1 MRKRY
6 FGWLDA
12 IIPEDAENY
21 SVKFSVC
28 DGVSIRHHEV
38 RVISKDGG
46 MVFTTSGDID
56 AAMAALAK
64 GPGRGGEATRLYW
77 TGRIADELF
86 GRLASCGLFS
96 PIVPEKVD
104 YVEA

>member
-1 MRKRY
+1 MRKRF

-12 IIPEDAENY
+12 IIPDDAETY
-21 SVKFSVC
+21 TVKFSVC
-28 DGVSIRHHEV
+28 DGVSTRQHEAQV
-38 RVISKDGG
+38 TWRDGG
-46 MVFTTSGDID
+46 LVFTTGEDID

-64 GPGRGGEATRLYW
+64 GPGRGGEAARLYW

-96 PIVPEKVD
+96 PIIPERVD